1 MRSNRNERPSEGDL
15 QLTIH
20 SLKGI
25 FWALDMLLVEK
36 LADKIAHEP
45 DIRDGIA
52 GLIVAGE
59 RLTEEISSRF

>member
-1 MRSNRNERPSEGDL
+1 VIRIATI
-15 QLTIH
+15 LTIVAAG
-20 SLKGI
+20 SFLCLPPARG
-25 FWALDMLLVEK
+25 DEK
-36 LADKIAHEP
+36 VADKIAHEQ

>member
-20 SLKGI
+20 GLQGI

-36 LADKIAHEP
+36 LADKIAHEQ